1 MMRNFVRLLF
11 SILFLIV
18 IVVASLGGVPIILT
32 VIPAGI
38 SENIDPDLIGFLVL
52 VLAAGGFLFI
62 NENLRDNFIKI
73 VKRTSRLFL
82 VGSTSER
89 LEEDDTSRVLELR
102 RRLDREADA
111 DVAERLRQEVSEIER
126 QLMATSRSSLWSQD
140 CTLDLDWMG
149 VFAAAR
155 SRLEDETE
163 RLKARSRANLR
174 WGIITALLGGI
185 SIMIIIFWP
194 IEKTTDNWELLDE
207 YGPRLALILVIE
219 LTSTFFFRMY
229 VSNESDIKQ
238 NKNDITN
245 LELRLAAGL
254 LVGDDQKAKSDIAKS
269 LVKEERNFIL
279 TKGEKTSG
287 EAWRTEVSDIKSLLT
302 ETLAKI
308 KLTKSK

>member
-38 SENIDPDLIGFLVL
+38 SENIDPDRIGFLVL

-89 LEEDDTSRVLELR
+89 LEEEDTSRVLELR

-140 CTLDLDWMG
+140 GTLDLDWMG

-155 SRLEDETE
+155 LRLEDETE

-185 SIMIIIFWP
+185 AIMIIIFWP
-194 IEKTTDNWELLDE
+194 IEKTTDNWELLAE

-229 VSNESDIKQ
+229 GSNESDIKQ
-238 NKNDITN
+238 NKNEITN

-279 TKGEKTSG
+279 KKGEKTSV

-308 KLTKSK
+308 KLTKGT

>member
-38 SENIDPDLIGFLVL
+38 SENIDPDRIGFLVL

-89 LEEDDTSRVLELR
+89 LEEEDTSRVLELR

-140 CTLDLDWMG
+140 GTLDLDWMG

-155 SRLEDETE
+155 LRLEDETE

-185 SIMIIIFWP
+185 AIMIIIFWP
-194 IEKTTDNWELLDE
+194 IEKTTDNWELLAE

-238 NKNDITN
+238 NKNEITN

-279 TKGEKTSG
+279 KKGEKTSV

-308 KLTKSK
+308 KLTKGT

>member
-1 MMRNFVRLLF
+1 MLF
-11 SILFLIV
+11 RS
-18 IVVASLGGVPIILT
+18 
-32 VIPAGI
+32 
-38 SENIDPDLIGFLVL
+38 
-52 VLAAGGFLFI
+52 
-62 NENLRDNFIKI
+62 
-73 VKRTSRLFL
+73 
-82 VGSTSER
+82 
-89 LEEDDTSRVLELR
+89 
-102 RRLDREADA
+102 DA

-140 CTLDLDWMG
+140 GTLDLDWMG

-185 SIMIIIFWP
+185 AIMIIIFWP
-194 IEKTTDNWELLDE
+194 IEKTTDNWELLAE
-207 YGPRLALILVIE
+207 YGPRLALILVIG

-238 NKNDITN
+238 NKNEITN

-279 TKGEKTSG
+279 KKGEKTSDQKT
-287 EAWRTEVSDIKSLLT
+287 AHVCTPVTS
-302 ETLAKI
+302 
-308 KLTKSK
+308 